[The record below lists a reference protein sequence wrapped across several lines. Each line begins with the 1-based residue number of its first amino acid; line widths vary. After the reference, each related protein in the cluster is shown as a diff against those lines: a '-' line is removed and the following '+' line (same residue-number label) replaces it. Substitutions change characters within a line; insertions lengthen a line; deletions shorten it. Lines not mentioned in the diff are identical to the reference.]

1 MTGKNVTRVDLYA
14 AIYERSNLS
23 RSASVE
29 MVELVLREITDTL
42 MKGEPVKLSSFG
54 SFLVRK
60 KKERIGRNPKT
71 GTEVPISPRR
81 VVVFKPSAVMKQR
94 INAKPGTSTLGVGSQ
109 HLQPPSPEAP
119 LARD

>member
-29 MVELVLREITDTL
+29 MVELVLQEITDTL
-42 MKGEPVKLSSFG
+42 MQGEPVKLSSFG
-54 SFLVRK
+54 SFLVRN

-94 INAKPGTSTLGVGSQ
+94 INAKPGTSTSDVSSQ
-109 HLQPPSPEAP
+109 RLHQPPEAP
-119 LARD
+119 PTLD